1 MIGPRRRSK
10 NPHAEADQ
18 FRRRAVTGFVVVAL
32 CLVGLGAWYFK
43 LQVVD
48 HDDYATRSEANRIRP
63 RPVVPGRGTIYD
75 RHGRLLA
82 ENVPAF
88 RLDVTPDKVKDPAKL
103 VADLAAIIDLSPEDI
118 ERFEATRKATRGF
131 RPITLK
137 LRVGEEEM
145 ARFAVDRWRYPGVEL
160 VPYLT
165 RRYPYGELFAHIVG
179 YVGRVDEKDLEQM
192 GEISSALTH
201 IGKTGLERYY
211 DEQLRGR
218 IGYEKVETNVEGRA
232 LRVVGRVPA
241 QAGTDL
247 RLSVDA
253 TLQQAIVDAFGEL
266 EGSAIA
272 VDPRTGEILA
282 MVSLPSYDPNLF
294 VNGISSKDFRL
305 LNENPS
311 RPQFNRLVLGGVA
324 PGSTIKPLIALAGLD
339 SGKRRPEDTVVSTGM
354 FYLPGT
360 SRGWGDASRR
370 GHGVTNLRKSI
381 SQSVNTY
388 YYRLALD
395 LGIEQFD
402 DYMAHYGFGQPTGID
417 LRGEIGGIL
426 PSPQAKLKAR
436 KERWYPGDT
445 VNASIGQGDWKVTP
459 LQLVRATAGLA
470 DGQLRRPHLVAQVR
484 QGFDRPWEPL
494 PQPAPV
500 PISPNPANVEVVRLG
515 MRDTMQP
522 GGTGWRVAQGASY
535 LMAGK
540 TGTAQVISRRG
551 TAAVDPRSL
560 PMHLRHRSLFVGFA
574 PADNPTIALAIAV
587 EGGGYG
593 GSTAGP
599 MARKIFDAYLLG
611 KMPESP
617 EAEVGNGESGVGNG
631 AAPKPAPALPSAQ
644 PPAVP
649 PADQVRPAT
658 PVPPPGAADQS
669 PSPAGRGVGVRGDGG
684 RVGNVRGGVAALAP
698 RSPDVFAI
706 SPVPPLTPTPLPAGE
721 GLNAVAV
728 PGRTGEGG
736 LGVVAGRVKTGRGGM
751 VALASRSSGVF
762 AIAPVPALSPTP
774 LPAGEGLD
782 ALAVR
787 NRAEA
792 AGREAVAPRNPA
804 GVKGAK
810 AAHAPEASA

>member
-1 MIGPRRRSK
+1 MAPRRRSK
-10 NPHAEADQ
+10 NPHAEAEQ
-18 FRRRAVTGFVVVAL
+18 FRRRAVLGFVVVAV
-32 CLVGLGAWYFK
+32 CLVGLAGWYFK
-43 LQVVD
+43 LQVLD
-48 HDDYATRSEANRIRP
+48 HDEYATRSEANRIRP

-75 RHGRLLA
+75 RNGKLLA

-103 VADLAAIIDLSPEDI
+103 IADLRAIIELTPEDI
-118 ERFEATRKATRGF
+118 TRFEATRKATRGF

-137 LRVGEEEM
+137 LRVSEEEM

-165 RRYPYGELFAHIVG
+165 RRYPYGDLFAHVVG
-179 YVGRVDEKDLEQM
+179 YVGRIDEKDLEAL
-192 GEISSALTH
+192 GEINAALTH

-211 DEQLRGR
+211 DEELRGR

-253 TLQQAIVDAFGEL
+253 DLQQAIVHAFGEL
-266 EGSAIA
+266 EGAAVA

-294 VNGISSKDFRL
+294 VNGISSKDFRT

-324 PGSTIKPLIALAGLD
+324 PGSTLKPLIALAGLD
-339 SGKRRPEDTVVSTGM
+339 SGKRKPEDTVVSTGM

-402 DYMAHYGFGQPTGID
+402 QYMEHYGFGTPTGID

-426 PSPQAKLKAR
+426 PSPQAKLKSR

-445 VNASIGQGDWKVTP
+445 VNVAIGQGDWKVTP

-470 DGQLRRPHLVAQVR
+470 DGQLRRPHLVSQTRV
-484 QGFDRPWEPL
+484 GFDRPWESL
-494 PQPAPV
+494 PQPASI

-515 MRDTMQP
+515 MMDTMQP
-522 GGTGWRVAQGASY
+522 GGTGWRVASGAQY

-540 TGTAQVISRRG
+540 TGTAQVVSRRG

-560 PMHLRHRSLFVGFA
+560 PMHLRHRALFVGFA
-574 PADNPTIALAIAV
+574 PADNPTIAIAIAV

-593 GSTAGP
+593 GSTAAP
-599 MARKIFDAYLLG
+599 IARKIFDAYLLG
-611 KMPESP
+611 IMPEP
-617 EAEVGNGESGVGNG
+617 PVPAAESATPG
-631 AAPKPAPALPSAQ
+631 AAAPSASAAPTSVPPAPATPKPATPAQATPAQ
-644 PPAVP
+644 VP
-649 PADQVRPAT
+649 PSTQE
-658 PVPPPGAADQS
+658 
-669 PSPAGRGVGVRGDGG
+669 
-684 RVGNVRGGVAALAP
+684 P
-698 RSPDVFAI
+698 R
-706 SPVPPLTPTPLPAGE
+706 
-721 GLNAVAV
+721 
-728 PGRTGEGG
+728 R
-736 LGVVAGRVKTGRGGM
+736 
-751 VALASRSSGVF
+751 
-762 AIAPVPALSPTP
+762 
-774 LPAGEGLD
+774 
-782 ALAVR
+782 
-787 NRAEA
+787 
-792 AGREAVAPRNPA
+792 
-804 GVKGAK
+804 
-810 AAHAPEASA
+810 

>member
-1 MIGPRRRSK
+1 MIAPRRRSK
-10 NPHAEADQ
+10 NPHAEAEQ
-18 FRRRAVTGFVVVAL
+18 FRRRAVLGFVVVAV
-32 CLVGLGAWYFK
+32 CLVGLAGWYFK
-43 LQVVD
+43 LQVLD
-48 HDDYATRSEANRIRP
+48 HDEYATRSEANRIRP

-75 RHGRLLA
+75 RNGKLLA

-103 VADLAAIIDLSPEDI
+103 IADLRAIIELTPEDI
-118 ERFEATRKATRGF
+118 TRFEATRKATRGF

-137 LRVGEEEM
+137 LRVSEEEM

-165 RRYPYGELFAHIVG
+165 RRYPYGDLFAHVVG
-179 YVGRVDEKDLEQM
+179 YVGRIDEKDLEAL
-192 GEISSALTH
+192 GEINAALTH

-211 DEQLRGR
+211 DEELRGR

-253 TLQQAIVDAFGEL
+253 DLQQAIVHAFGEL
-266 EGSAIA
+266 EGAAVA

-294 VNGISSKDFRL
+294 VNGISSKDFRT

-324 PGSTIKPLIALAGLD
+324 PGSTLKPLIALAGLD
-339 SGKRRPEDTVVSTGM
+339 SGKRKPEDTVVSTGM

-402 DYMAHYGFGQPTGID
+402 QYMEHYGFGTPTGID

-426 PSPQAKLKAR
+426 PSPQAKLKSR

-445 VNASIGQGDWKVTP
+445 VNVAIGQGDWKVTP

-470 DGQLRRPHLVAQVR
+470 DGQLRRPHLVSQTRV
-484 QGFDRPWEPL
+484 GFDRPWESL
-494 PQPAPV
+494 PQPASI

-515 MRDTMQP
+515 MMDTMQP
-522 GGTGWRVAQGASY
+522 GGTGWRVASGAQY

-540 TGTAQVISRRG
+540 TGTAQVVSRRG

-560 PMHLRHRSLFVGFA
+560 PMHLRHRALFVGFA
-574 PADNPTIALAIAV
+574 PADNPTIAIAIAV

-593 GSTAGP
+593 GSTAAP
-599 MARKIFDAYLLG
+599 IARKIFDAYLLG
-611 KMPESP
+611 IMPEP
-617 EAEVGNGESGVGNG
+617 PVPAAESATPG
-631 AAPKPAPALPSAQ
+631 AAAPSASAAPTSVPPASATPKPATPAQ
-644 PPAVP
+644 
-649 PADQVRPAT
+649 AT
-658 PVPPPGAADQS
+658 PAQAPPSTQE
-669 PSPAGRGVGVRGDGG
+669 
-684 RVGNVRGGVAALAP
+684 P
-698 RSPDVFAI
+698 R
-706 SPVPPLTPTPLPAGE
+706 
-721 GLNAVAV
+721 
-728 PGRTGEGG
+728 R
-736 LGVVAGRVKTGRGGM
+736 
-751 VALASRSSGVF
+751 
-762 AIAPVPALSPTP
+762 
-774 LPAGEGLD
+774 
-782 ALAVR
+782 
-787 NRAEA
+787 
-792 AGREAVAPRNPA
+792 
-804 GVKGAK
+804 
-810 AAHAPEASA
+810 

>member
-1 MIGPRRRSK
+1 MAGLRRRGK

-18 FRRRAVTGFVVVAL
+18 FRRRAVIGFAVVGACLVAL
-32 CLVGLGAWYFK
+32 AAWYFK
-43 LQVVD
+43 LQVLD
-48 HDDYATRSEANRIRP
+48 HDEYATRSEANRIRP

-75 RHGRLLA
+75 RNGLLLA

-88 RLDVTPDKVKDPAKL
+88 RLDITPDKVKEPAKL
-103 VADLAAIIDLSPEDI
+103 VAELGRIIELSPEDI
-118 ERFEATRKATRGF
+118 ERFEATRKASRGF

-137 LRVGEEEM
+137 LRVSEEEM

-179 YVGRVDEKDLEQM
+179 YVGRVDEKDLEQL
-192 GEISSALTH
+192 GEINSALTH

-253 TLQQAIVDAFGEL
+253 KLQQAIVDSFGEL

-272 VDPRTGEILA
+272 VDPRTGEVLA

-294 VNGISSKDFRL
+294 VNGISSKDFKL
-305 LNENPS
+305 LNDNPS

-324 PGSTIKPLIALAGLD
+324 PGSTLKPLIALAGLD
-339 SGKRRPEDTVVSTGM
+339 SGKRKPEDTVVSTGM

-395 LGIEQFD
+395 LGIQQFD
-402 DYMAHYGFGQPTGID
+402 EYMAYYGFGEPTGID

-445 VNASIGQGDWKVTP
+445 VNVAIGQGDWKVTP
-459 LQLVRATAGLA
+459 LQLVRATAGIA
-470 DGQLRRPHLVAQVR
+470 SGELRRPHLVAQSR
-484 QGFDRPWEPL
+484 IGFDRPWESM
-494 PQPAPV
+494 PQPAAV
-500 PISPNPANVEVVRLG
+500 PISPNPANVAVVRLG
-515 MRDTMQP
+515 MQDTMQP

-574 PADNPTIALAIAV
+574 PADNPTIAIAIAV

-611 KMPESP
+611 QMPEK
-617 EAEVGNGESGVGNG
+617 V
-631 AAPKPAPALPSAQ
+631 
-644 PPAVP
+644 
-649 PADQVRPAT
+649 D
-658 PVPPPGAADQS
+658 
-669 PSPAGRGVGVRGDGG
+669 
-684 RVGNVRGGVAALAP
+684 
-698 RSPDVFAI
+698 
-706 SPVPPLTPTPLPAGE
+706 
-721 GLNAVAV
+721 
-728 PGRTGEGG
+728 
-736 LGVVAGRVKTGRGGM
+736 
-751 VALASRSSGVF
+751 
-762 AIAPVPALSPTP
+762 
-774 LPAGEGLD
+774 
-782 ALAVR
+782 
-787 NRAEA
+787 
-792 AGREAVAPRNPA
+792 PA
-804 GVKGAK
+804 GVPMTPDATV
-810 AAHAPEASA
+810 APPSAPATVPATAPPSATPPPAPQGERR